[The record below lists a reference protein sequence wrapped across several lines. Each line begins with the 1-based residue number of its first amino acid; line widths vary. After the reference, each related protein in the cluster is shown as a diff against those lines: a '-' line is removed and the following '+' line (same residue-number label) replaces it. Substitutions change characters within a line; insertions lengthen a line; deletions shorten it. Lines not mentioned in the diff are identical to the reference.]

1 MKRFFALA
9 FTAALFTSCNDQGYT
24 LSGDVKGFDDGTVV
38 YINRIDEAIGF
49 VKLDSTYIQNGTFKF
64 EGSDLELDLYFIEL
78 DTVQQYAYPFVM
90 EKGAIKFSFDRNNPD
105 SVKVTGTKNND
116 LMSAYNQEAHSIQ
129 QEIKKYQED
138 NQERFV
144 EAQMS
149 GDQETMQQ
157 IMDELNRLQDKFLDQ
172 NINFIEKNKDS
183 YISLLLLT
191 QLAMTDAL
199 TSQEIKDHF
208 NGFDLEI
215 KETVKGKEFAETLKK
230 IEESEKEREKV
241 AIGQKAPNFSAP
253 TPEGTPAFLHDNLGK
268 VTIIDFWASW
278 CGPCRK
284 ENPNVVALY
293 NKYKD
298 SGLKIIGVSLDKERE
313 KWLKAIDDDQ
323 LDWLQISNLSFWDDP
338 IAKEYFVEAIPATF
352 ILDENGIIVAKDL
365 RGSELEDK
373 VAELLK

>member
-9 FTAALFTSCNDQGYT
+9 FTAALMTSCNEHVYT
-24 LSGDVKGFDDGTVV
+24 LSGDVKGFEDGTVV
-38 YINRIDEAIGF
+38 YINKIDEAIGF

-64 EGSDLELDLYFIEL
+64 EGNDLELDLYFIEL

-90 EKGAIKFSFDRNNPD
+90 EKGAIKFSFDKENPE

-116 LMSAYNQEAHSIQ
+116 LMTAYNDEAHAIQ
-129 QEIKKYQED
+129 QDIKNYQD
-138 NQERFV
+138 QNQQRFM
-144 EAQMS
+144 EAQMN

-157 IMDELNRLQDKFLDQ
+157 IMEELNRLQDKFLEQ
-172 NINFIEKNKDS
+172 NIDFIRENKNS

-191 QLAMTDAL
+191 QLAMTDAM

-208 NGFDLEI
+208 NGFDREI
-215 KETVKGKEFAETLKK
+215 KETTKGKEFADTLKK

-241 AIGQKAPNFSAP
+241 AIGQVAPNFSAP
-253 TPEGTPAFLHDNLGK
+253 TPEGTTASLHDNLGK

-278 CGPCRK
+278 CGTCRK

-293 NKYKD
+293 NKFKD
-298 SGLKIIGVSLDKERE
+298 NGLKIIGVSLDRERE
-313 KWLKAIDDDQ
+313 KWLQAIDDDQ
-323 LDWLQISNLSFWDDP
+323 LNWLQVSNLSFWDDP

-352 ILDENGIIVAKDL
+352 ILDEKGTIVAKDL
-365 RGSELEDK
+365 RGNELEEK

>member
-9 FTAALFTSCNDQGYT
+9 FTAALMTSCNNYDYT
-24 LSGDVKGFDDGTVV
+24 LSGEVKGFEDGTVV
-38 YINRIDEAIGF
+38 YINKFDEAIGF

-64 EGSDLELDLYFIEL
+64 EGNDLDLDLYFIEL

-90 EKGAIKFSFDRNNPD
+90 EKGAIKFSFDKENPET
-105 SVKVTGTKNND
+105 VKVTGTKNND
-116 LMSAYNQEAHSIQ
+116 LMSAYNDEAQAIQ

-138 NQERFV
+138 NQQRFA

-157 IMDELNRLQDKFLDQ
+157 IMEELNRLQDKFIDQ
-172 NINFIEKNKDS
+172 NISFIEKNKDS

-191 QLAMTDAL
+191 QLAMTDAM

-208 NGFDLEI
+208 NGFDREI
-215 KETVKGKEFAETLKK
+215 KETTKGKEFADTLKK
-230 IEESEKEREKV
+230 IEKSEKERERV
-241 AIGQKAPNFSAP
+241 AIGQIAPNFSAP
-253 TPEGTPAFLHDNLGK
+253 TPEGTTASLHDNLGK

-298 SGLKIIGVSLDKERE
+298 SGLKIIGVSLDRERE
-313 KWLKAIDDDQ
+313 KWLQAIDDDQ
-323 LDWLQISNLSFWDDP
+323 LDWLQVSNLSFWDDP

-352 ILDENGIIVAKDL
+352 ILDEKGSIVAKDL
-365 RGSELEDK
+365 RGKELEEK